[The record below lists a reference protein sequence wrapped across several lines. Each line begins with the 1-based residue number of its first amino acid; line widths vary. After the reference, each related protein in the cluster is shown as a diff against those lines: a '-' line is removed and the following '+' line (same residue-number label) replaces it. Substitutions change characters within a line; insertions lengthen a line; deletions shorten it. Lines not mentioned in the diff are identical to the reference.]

1 MGDKYN
7 EDYIFQTALQAAK
20 KNFAFTVDFVVE
32 ETEEHLNR
40 DLRVDKVIRMV
51 THDREIRFFVE
62 IKANINNA
70 TIAQLLILK
79 ERLGRPFLLVTTN
92 ARTQIAEKLKQ
103 QGIEFIDAAGNTY
116 INQPPIYIFVN
127 GNRLPETFRQ
137 DPKRQAVL
145 KTTGL
150 KVIFAF
156 LCNPGLENK
165 PYREIAEVA
174 GVALG
179 TVGRVMKDLKDLGYL
194 MPLKTAM
201 QKFKMIQKEDLL
213 NRWVNN
219 YQEKLKDRLILGC
232 FRGPEGWW
240 KDLNFENAR
249 WKWGGE
255 VAAAKL
261 TKYLKPQLVTI
272 YTDPFDLNELLLKN
286 KLKRDNHGDI
296 EVIRRFWK
304 PLETCE
310 TGDTVHPI
318 LIYADLMTTGNQRN
332 IETAKEIFERYVIR
346 YIREG

>member
-7 EDYIFQTALQAAK
+7 EDNIFQAALQAAK

-40 DLRVDKVIRMV
+40 DLRVDKVIKMV
-51 THDREIRFFVE
+51 TYDREIRFFVE
-62 IKANINNA
+62 IKANVNNA
-70 TIAQLLILK
+70 TVAQLFILK
-79 ERLGRPFLLVTTN
+79 ERLGCPLLLVTN
-92 ARTQIAEKLKQ
+92 NVRTQIAEKLKQ
-103 QGIEFIDAAGNTY
+103 QGIQFIDAAGNTY

-137 DPKRQAVL
+137 NPRRHATL
-145 KTTGL
+145 KPTGL

-179 TVGRVMKDLKDLGYL
+179 TVGWVMKDLKDLGYL
-194 MPLKTAM
+194 MPLKRVM

-213 NRWVNN
+213 NQWVNN
-219 YQEKLKDRLILGC
+219 YQEKLRDRLILGH

-240 KDLNFENAR
+240 QKLNFENTK
-249 WKWGGE
+249 WEWGGE

-272 YTDPFDLNELLLKN
+272 YTNPFDLNELLLKN
-286 KLKRDNHGDI
+286 KLERDNDGDI
-296 EVIRRFWK
+296 EAIRRFWK
-304 PLETCE
+304 PLETNE

-332 IETAKEIFERYVIR
+332 IETAREIFERYVIR

>member
-7 EDYIFQTALQAAK
+7 EDYIFQAALQAAK

-40 DLRVDKVIRMV
+40 DLRVDKVIKMV
-51 THDREIRFFVE
+51 TYDREIRFFVE
-62 IKANINNA
+62 IKANVNNA
-70 TIAQLLILK
+70 TIAQLFILK
-79 ERLGRPFLLVTTN
+79 ERLGCPLLLVTTN
-92 ARTQIAEKLKQ
+92 VRGQIAEKLKL
-103 QGIEFIDAAGNTY
+103 QGIQFIDAAGNTY

-137 DPKRQAVL
+137 NPRKQATL
-145 KTTGL
+145 KPTGL

-179 TVGRVMKDLKDLGYL
+179 TVGWVMKDLKDLGYL
-194 MPLKTAM
+194 MPLKRVM

-213 NRWVNN
+213 NQWVNN
-219 YQEKLKDRLILGC
+219 YQEKLRDRLILGH
-232 FRGPEGWW
+232 FRGPDGWW
-240 KDLNFENAR
+240 QKLNFENAK
-249 WKWGGE
+249 WEWGGE

-286 KLKRDNHGDI
+286 KLERDNDGDI
-296 EVIRRFWK
+296 EAIRRFWK
-304 PLETCE
+304 PLNTYE

-346 YIREG
+346 YLREG